1 MPRGTGEH
9 VTRDILSYFLC
20 NPQTA
25 NDLKAIARWRLMH
38 ETIRRSLEDAN

>member
-9 VTRDILSYFLC
+9 VTRDILSYFLY
-20 NPQTA
+20 NRQTA